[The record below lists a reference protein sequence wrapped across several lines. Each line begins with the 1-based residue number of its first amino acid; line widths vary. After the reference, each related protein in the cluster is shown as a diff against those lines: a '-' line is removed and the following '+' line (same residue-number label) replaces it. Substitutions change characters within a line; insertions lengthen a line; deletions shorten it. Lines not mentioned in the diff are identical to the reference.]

1 MDDLRSLEAIGR
13 RWMSSRKEQSQSGA
27 NDRRA
32 VGDLCDVDP
41 CAKPGFQWWWEKK
54 KDVGKDWAVRLPAS
68 SRERPRTQGQRGAPQ
83 ELNAVAN

>member
-1 MDDLRSLEAIGR
+1 MGDLRSWEAIGR
-13 RWMSSRKEQSQSGA
+13 RWMSLRQVQFER
-27 NDRRA
+27 DERVR
-32 VGDLCDVDP
+32 DLYDGDP

-54 KDVGKDWAVRLPAS
+54 KDVGKDWAVRPPAS